1 MWNAAGLRPP
11 NLEGLGDNVWVGNQN
26 LPTTEQ
32 GLIVLGTPLGTPQY
46 QQHQLQQLRAQHDQL
61 LDRIRVLFC
70 ASSRCNYQL
79 RMLRPEITTN
89 FAAAHDV
96 AVATCFTQL
105 LDS

>member
-1 MWNAAGLRPP
+1 M
-11 NLEGLGDNVWVGNQN
+11 
-26 LPTTEQ
+26 
-32 GLIVLGTPLGTPQY
+32 VLGTPLGTPQY

-61 LDRIRVLFC
+61 LDRIPALGDLQASWLLLLFC
-70 ASSRCNYQL
+70 ASRRCNYQL